1 MAPKVRDW
9 TARFLFGGPRS
20 TSKLIGVCIHTTE
33 NDPSTP
39 AENVANY
46 QINSQ
51 SGSYHTLADRQGI
64 LRENTADWITWST
77 GNQGNTLLMHLSFV
91 ARASMTRAQ
100 WLAED
105 AMLRNGAWEVAQW
118 CKKFGWP
125 VRHVDVAGL
134 PGITTHNATR
144 VWGST
149 DHTDPGPNFPWDVFL
164 SYVNQEVNGGATP
177 APTPT
182 PEEDNT
188 VMALLT
194 GVSAT
199 ALDIVR
205 RGVTTLVTPLQSI
218 INPKKSYL
226 ITDLVRFIDATAW
239 ENRVYLREL
248 LREQGKNP
256 DTIRDE
262 AIKRDRGEA

>member
-1 MAPKVRDW
+1 MAPTIRDW
-9 TARFLFGGPRS
+9 TAKFLFGGPRS
-20 TSKLIGVCIHTTE
+20 TANLIGVCIHTTE

-46 QINSQ
+46 QLNTQ
-51 SGSYHTLADRQGI
+51 SGSYNTLADRKGI

-77 GNQGNTLLMHLSFV
+77 GNKGNTLLMHLSFV

-105 AMLRNGAWEVAQW
+105 AMLRHGAWEVAQW

-125 VRHVDVAGL
+125 VRHVGVSGL
-134 PGITTHNATR
+134 PGITTHDATR
-144 VWGST
+144 AWGST

-164 SYVNQEVNGGATP
+164 GYVNEEINGGSAP
-177 APTPT
+177 APA
-182 PEEDNT
+182 EEET
-188 VMALLT
+188 IRAELT

-205 RGVTTLVTPLQSI
+205 RGVTTLVTPLQSV
-218 INPKKSYL
+218 INPARSFL
-226 ITDLVRFIDATAW
+226 LTDLVRFIDATSW

-248 LREQGKNP
+248 LRSQGKDP
-256 DTIRDE
+256 DVIRDE
-262 AIKRDRGEA
+262 AIKADREGK